1 MNTMPREYII
11 SRLEECLDMTQI
23 QRFKWFKVI
32 LADCCDPEGIRTPNL
47 LIRSQVH
54 YPIMLRDQTS
64 ILIWFPVACQL
75 IVVQLCY
82 GNQNKVQKYSFLYY
96 KRLIQDFFKQ
106 LRSGNYT
113 VTLMLKQFVC
123 RICFIITKIQVGECN
138 SLTA

>member
-1 MNTMPREYII
+1 MLKKCEPDGTEFEAVY
-11 SRLEECLDMTQI
+11 
-23 QRFKWFKVI
+23 QRFKTFGSIKPHFVPFG
-32 LADCCDPEGIRTPNL
+32 DPEGIRTPNL

-64 ILIWFPVACQL
+64 ILMCFPVACQL
-75 IVVQLCY
+75 IVAQLCY

-113 VTLMLKQFVC
+113 VTLLLKQFVWC
-123 RICFIITKIQVGECN
+123 ICFIISEIQVSEFN